1 MASGLLIYDQHKC
14 LRVWMRVAQG
24 SQVCAELCVFDA
36 EQSSNCRIINVAR
49 DSTELHK
56 LDWRSSPGRVLVSG
70 LFGQERGAVGFE

>member
-24 SQVCAELCVFDA
+24 CQVCAELCVFDA

-49 DSTELHK
+49 DSTELHM
-56 LDWRSSPGRVLVSG
+56 LVQQLEDPSINWIG
-70 LFGQERGAVGFE
+70 GQALAGS